1 MPIVRTVERLTKTT
15 VVGFQFII
23 YCVSVQ
29 FDVCSIII
37 CEVRLL
43 VLVWDV
49 GALVRHLVTVIFIYM
64 VLMGSITVKYDLLS
78 NC

>member
-23 YCVSVQ
+23 YFVSVQ

-43 VLVWDV
+43 VLSVEF
-49 GALVRHLVTVIFIYM
+49 G
-64 VLMGSITVKYDLLS
+64 GP
-78 NC
+78 